1 MPSIAAICFQPCC
14 SRAQPQLS
22 LLPYIAAE
30 IILALDHLHG
40 LGILH
45 RDLKPENILLGS
57 DGHVCLTDFGLA
69 KDFGHGLNDQADE
82 DAARAS
88 TICGTQEYM
97 VRQI

>member
-1 MPSIAAICFQPCC
+1 VFC
-14 SRAQPQLS
+14 
-22 LLPYIAAE
+22 AAE

-40 LGILH
+40 LGVLH

-69 KDFGHGLNDQADE
+69 KDFGHGLNDQDDE
-82 DAARAS
+82 EARAS

-97 VRQI
+97 VRLKQSLLG